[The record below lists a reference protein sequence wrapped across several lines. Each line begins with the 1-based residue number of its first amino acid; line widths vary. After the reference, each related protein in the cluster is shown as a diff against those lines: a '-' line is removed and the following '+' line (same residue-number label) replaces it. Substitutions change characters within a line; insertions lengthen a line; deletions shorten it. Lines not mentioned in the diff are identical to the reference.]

1 MLEKAAYLRLSEAR
15 RQEIIEK
22 SMDLYLEY
30 PYKEV
35 TIRKIVERLQIN
47 MNTFYRYFAS
57 KDDLYL
63 YLYDKIEG
71 KAEERIPPDELFIR
85 LKDADNIWTE
95 RENRFLLTFLELPNE
110 VIQRVYFDPNL
121 NLSGH
126 IRDFYR
132 NRLEE
137 KRQKGLL
144 RGDVDSDIAVYMYI
158 TVSYNLIQYART
170 YHLSVEEFMEK
181 KEYIYYSLFEYG
193 VSGKK

>member
-1 MLEKAAYLRLSEAR
+1 MLEKAAYLRLPEAR

-35 TIRKIVERLQIN
+35 TIRRVVERLQIN

-63 YLYDKIEG
+63 YLYDAIEG
-71 KAEERIPPDELFIR
+71 KAEPRLLPDELFIR
-85 LKDADNIWTE
+85 LKDADGIWTE
-95 RENRFLLTFLELPNE
+95 KENRFLRTFLELPDE
-110 VIQRVYFDPNL
+110 IMHRMYFDPNL
-121 NLSGH
+121 NISGH

-132 NRLEE
+132 ERLEE

-144 RGDVDSDIAVYMYI
+144 REDVDLDLTTYMYL
-158 TVSYNLIQYART
+158 TANYNLIQYART
-170 YHLSVEEFMEK
+170 YHLSLEEFMEK
-181 KEYIYYSLFEYG
+181 KANLYYSLFEYG
-193 VSGKK
+193 VIGKK